1 MPSANFPPPC
11 RRDTGMSC
19 CDGIRLDDRTLALL
33 EHVLVLCV
41 ASRQRLFRSI
51 EEFRGPRPSPTKSL
65 RRGGWGAGGAGATA
79 AVRDI
84 EEGEPKAWRPV
95 FARLAELGLFGVAV
109 PEECGGAGGSIED
122 LSAMVEEAA
131 RALVPGPVATTALAT
146 LVVSD
151 PQLSEALAA
160 GERTAGVALRSD
172 VEFDATTS
180 RASGTVPFVLG
191 GVADGLLLVPAGDS
205 WLLVDATAE
214 GVAVE
219 PLQASDFSRPLAR
232 AVLTSAPAS
241 VLDAPADWVTDLTA
255 TVLSAEAAG
264 ITRWTLDTAVAY
276 AKVREQFGKPIGS
289 FQAIK
294 HLCAEM
300 LCRTEQVAVAAADA
314 ARAANDGDH
323 RQLSIAAAI
332 AAGVGIDAA
341 KANAKDCIQVLGGIG
356 ITWEHDAHLYLR
368 RAYGIGQFLGGPAR
382 WLRRTAEL
390 TSAGVRRDL
399 SIDLSD
405 VADLRPEIADA
416 VAGVASLPD
425 DKRQAK
431 LAEAG
436 LLAPHWPAPYGRG
449 AGPAEQLL
457 IDQEMSSTGVIRP
470 DLVIGWWAAPTIL
483 EHGTPEQ
490 VERFVPGTL
499 SGDIFWCQLFSEP
512 EAGSDLASLRTK
524 AVRVD
529 GGWELT
535 GQKVWTSSAHKAQWG
550 VCLARTDPEAPK
562 HKGITYFLVDMGSPG
577 IVIRPLREITG
588 DALFN
593 EVFLDS
599 VFVPDEMV
607 VGTVNDGWRLARTT
621 LANERVAMAA
631 GTALGNPMEE
641 LLAEAAEINLDVAQ
655 QDRLARLIITAQVGS
670 LLDQR
675 IAQLAVGGQDPGAQS
690 SVRKLIG
697 VGYRQAL
704 AEFRMDLSE
713 GSGIAFDK
721 RVKDFLNTRCLTI
734 AGGTE
739 QILLTLAGE
748 RLLGLPR

>member
-1 MPSANFPPPC
+1 MATTITDEQFAA
-11 RRDTGMSC
+11 RELVRDW
-19 CDGIRLDDRTLALL
+19 A
-33 EHVLVLCV
+33 
-41 ASRQRLFRSI
+41 
-51 EEFRGPRPSPTKSL
+51 
-65 RRGGWGAGGAGATA
+65 AGSGATE

-84 EEGEPKAWRPV
+84 EQGEPKAWRPV
-95 FARLAELGLFGVAV
+95 FDGLAGLGLFGVAV
-109 PEECGGAGGSIED
+109 PEDCGGAGGSIED

-131 RALVPGPVATTALAT
+131 KALVPGPVVTTALAT

-151 PQLSEALAA
+151 PQLRAALAS
-160 GERTAGVALRSD
+160 GERTAGVALDGD

-180 RASGTVPFVLG
+180 RASGTVPWVLG
-191 GVADGLLLVPAGDS
+191 GVAEGPLLVPAGGK
-205 WLLVDATAE
+205 WLVVDAAAE

-219 PLQASDFSRPLAR
+219 PLHATDFSRPLAR
-232 AVLTSAPAS
+232 VRLTTAPAS
-241 VLDAPADWVTDLTA
+241 VLETDADQVQDLAA
-255 TVLSAEAAG
+255 TLLSAEAAG
-264 ITRWTLDTAVAY
+264 ITRWALDTAVAY

-300 LCRTEQVAVAAADA
+300 LCRAEQVAVAAADA
-314 ARAANDGDH
+314 ARAAVDGDR

-332 AAGVGIDAA
+332 AAGIGIEAA
-341 KANAKDCIQVLGGIG
+341 RANAKDCIQVLGGIG

-390 TSAGVRRDL
+390 TQAGVRRDL
-399 SIDLSD
+399 SIDLSE
-405 VADLRPEIADA
+405 VADLRPQIADA
-416 VAGVASLPD
+416 VAGVAALPD
-425 DKRQAK
+425 GKRQAA
-431 LAEAG
+431 LADAR
-436 LLAPHWPAPYGRG
+436 LQAPHWPAPYGRG

-457 IDQEMSSTGVIRP
+457 IDQELASADVARP

-483 EHGTPEQ
+483 EHGTREQ

-499 SGDIFWCQLFSEP
+499 SGEIFWCQLFSEP

-550 VCLARTDPEAPK
+550 VCLARTDPDAPK
-562 HKGITYFLVDMGSPG
+562 HKGITYFLIDMSSPG
-577 IVIRPLREITG
+577 ILIRPLREITG

-593 EVFLDS
+593 EVFLDG

-641 LLAEAAEINLDVAQ
+641 LLASVAKLDLDVAQ
-655 QDRLARLIITAQVGS
+655 QDRLARLIITTQVGS

-697 VGYRQAL
+697 VRYRQAL
-704 AEFRMDLSE
+704 AEFRMDLAD
-713 GSGIAFDK
+713 GAGIVEDK
-721 RVKDFLNTRCLTI
+721 IVHDFLNTRCLTI

-739 QILLTLAGE
+739 QILLTLAAE

>member
-1 MPSANFPPPC
+1 VPITTTDEQFAARALVRDWASA
-11 RRDTGMSC
+11 S
-19 CDGIRLDDRTLALL
+19 
-33 EHVLVLCV
+33 
-41 ASRQRLFRSI
+41 
-51 EEFRGPRPSPTKSL
+51 
-65 RRGGWGAGGAGATA
+65 GATA

-84 EEGEPKAWRPV
+84 EQGELNAWRPV
-95 FARLAELGLFGVAV
+95 FGSLTDLGLFGVAV

-122 LSAMVEEAA
+122 LCAMVEETAK
-131 RALVPGPVATTALAT
+131 ALVPGPVATTVLAT
-146 LVVSD
+146 LVVAD
-151 PQLSEALAA
+151 PQLRAALAS
-160 GERTAGVALRSD
+160 GERTAGVALDGD
-172 VEFDATTS
+172 VEFDDATS
-180 RASGTVPFVLG
+180 RASGTAPRVLG
-191 GVADGLLLVPAGDS
+191 AVADGLLLVRAGGKWLQIDPAAGEAGGT
-205 WLLVDATAE
+205 VT
-214 GVAVE
+214 VE
-219 PLQASDFSRPLAR
+219 PLHATDFSRPLAR
-232 AVLTSAPAS
+232 VVLTSAPAT
-241 VLDAPADWVTDLTA
+241 VLDVSADRVENLAA

-264 ITRWTLDTAVAY
+264 IARWALDTAVAY

-300 LCRTEQVAVAAADA
+300 LCRAEQVAVAAADA
-314 ARAANDGDH
+314 ANAAGDGSDDSD

-332 AAGVGIDAA
+332 AAGIGIEAV
-341 KANAKDCIQVLGGIG
+341 KANVKDCIQVLGGIG

-382 WLRRTAEL
+382 WLRRTVEL
-390 TSAGVRRDL
+390 TQAGVRRRL
-399 SIDLSD
+399 SIDLSE
-405 VADLRPEIADA
+405 VADLRPQIAEA
-416 VAGVASLPD
+416 VAGVAALPD
-425 DKRQAK
+425 DKRQVA

-436 LLAPHWPAPYGRG
+436 LQAPHWPAPYGRG

-457 IDQEMSSTGVIRP
+457 IDQEMASAGVPRP

-490 VERFVPGTL
+490 VERFVPATL
-499 SGDIFWCQLFSEP
+499 RGEILWCQLFSEP
-512 EAGSDLASLRTK
+512 GAGSDLASLRTK
-524 AVRVD
+524 AVRAD

-535 GQKVWTSSAHKAQWG
+535 GQKVWTSRAHDAQFG

-562 HKGITYFLVDMGSPG
+562 HKGITYFLVDMSSPG
-577 IVIRPLREITG
+577 ILIRPLREITG
-588 DALFN
+588 KALFN
-593 EVFLDS
+593 EVFLDG

-641 LLAEAAEINLDVAQ
+641 LLAAASKLNLDVAQ

-675 IAQLAVGGQDPGAQS
+675 IAQLAVGGQDPGAES

-697 VGYRQAL
+697 VRYRQAL
-704 AEFRMDLSE
+704 AELRMDLAE
-713 GSGIAFDK
+713 GAGAVEDK
-721 RVKDFLNTRCLTI
+721 IVYDFLNTRCLTI

-739 QILLTLAGE
+739 QILLTLAAE

>member
-1 MPSANFPPPC
+1 VATTITDEQFAA
-11 RRDTGMSC
+11 RELVRDW
-19 CDGIRLDDRTLALL
+19 A
-33 EHVLVLCV
+33 
-41 ASRQRLFRSI
+41 
-51 EEFRGPRPSPTKSL
+51 
-65 RRGGWGAGGAGATA
+65 AGSGATA

-84 EEGEPKAWRPV
+84 EQGEPKAWRPV
-95 FARLAELGLFGVAV
+95 FDGLAGLGLFGVAV
-109 PEECGGAGGSIED
+109 PEDDGGAGGSIED

-131 RALVPGPVATTALAT
+131 KALVPGPVATTALAT

-151 PQLSEALAA
+151 PQLLAALAS
-160 GERTAGVALRSD
+160 GERTAGVALD
-172 VEFDATTS
+172 GQVEFDEATS
-180 RASGTVPFVLG
+180 RASGTLPWVLG
-191 GVADGLLLVPAGDS
+191 ADVDGLLLVPAGGK
-205 WLLVDATAE
+205 WLLVDAAAG

-219 PLQASDFSRPLAR
+219 PLQATDFSRPLAR
-232 AVLTSAPAS
+232 VELTSASAS
-241 VLDAPADWVTDLTA
+241 VLDAAADRVADLAA

-264 ITRWTLDTAVAY
+264 ITRWALDTAVAY

-300 LCRTEQVAVAAADA
+300 LCRAEQVAVAAADA
-314 ARAANDGDH
+314 ARAAEDSDH

-332 AAGVGIDAA
+332 AAGIGIDAA
-341 KANAKDCIQVLGGIG
+341 KANVKDCIQVLGGIG

-390 TSAGVRRDL
+390 TQAGARRNL
-399 SIDLSD
+399 SIDLSE
-405 VADLRPEIADA
+405 VADLRPQIADA
-416 VAGVASLPD
+416 VAGVAALPD
-425 DKRQAK
+425 DKRQAA

-457 IDQEMSSTGVIRP
+457 IDQEMSSAGVPRP
-470 DLVIGWWAAPTIL
+470 DLVVGWWAAPTIL

-490 VERFVPGTL
+490 VERFVPATL
-499 SGDIFWCQLFSEP
+499 RGEIFWCQLFSEP
-512 EAGSDLASLRTK
+512 GAGSDLASLRTK

-550 VCLARTDPEAPK
+550 VCLARTDPDAPK
-562 HKGITYFLVDMGSPG
+562 HKGITYFLIDMSSPG
-577 IVIRPLREITG
+577 ILIRPLREITG

-593 EVFLDS
+593 EVFLDG
-599 VFVPDEMV
+599 VLVPDEMV

-621 LANERVAMAA
+621 LANERIAMAQ
-631 GTALGNPMEE
+631 GTALGNPMEQ
-641 LLAEAAEINLDVAQ
+641 LLAAAAEINLDVAQ

-675 IAQLAVGGQDPGAQS
+675 IAQLAVGGQDPGAES

-697 VGYRQAL
+697 VRYRQAL
-704 AEFRMDLSE
+704 AEFRMDLTDGAGIVE
-713 GSGIAFDK
+713 GKI
-721 RVKDFLNTRCLTI
+721 VHDFLNTRCLTI

-739 QILLTLAGE
+739 QILLTLAAE

>member
-1 MPSANFPPPC
+1 VATTITDEQFAA
-11 RRDTGMSC
+11 RELVRDW
-19 CDGIRLDDRTLALL
+19 A
-33 EHVLVLCV
+33 
-41 ASRQRLFRSI
+41 
-51 EEFRGPRPSPTKSL
+51 
-65 RRGGWGAGGAGATA
+65 AGSGATA

-84 EEGEPKAWRPV
+84 EQGEPKAWQPV
-95 FARLAELGLFGVAV
+95 FGGLAELGLFGVAV

-122 LSAMVEEAA
+122 LCAMVEEAG

-151 PQLSEALAA
+151 PQLREALAA

-191 GVADGLLLVPAGDS
+191 GVADGLLLMPAGDR
-205 WLLVDATAE
+205 WLVVDSAAADAAGT
-214 GVAVE
+214 VAVE
-219 PLQASDFSRPLAR
+219 PLQATDFSRPLAR
-232 AVLTSAPAS
+232 AVLSSAPAS
-241 VLDAPADWVTDLTA
+241 VLDARADWVTDLTA

-332 AAGVGIDAA
+332 AAGIGIDAA

-399 SIDLSD
+399 GIDLSD

-416 VAGVASLPD
+416 VAGVASGPD

-436 LLAPHWPAPYGRG
+436 LLAPHWPAPHGRG

-457 IDQEMSSTGVIRP
+457 IDQEMSSAGVIRP

-499 SGDIFWCQLFSEP
+499 RGDIFWCQLFSEP
-512 EAGSDLASLRTK
+512 GAGSDLASLRTK

-550 VCLARTDPEAPK
+550 VCLARTDPDAPK
-562 HKGITYFLVDMGSPG
+562 HKGITYFLIDMSSSG
-577 IVIRPLREITG
+577 ILIRPLREITG

-593 EVFLDS
+593 EVFLDG

-621 LANERVAMAA
+621 LANERIAMAA

-641 LLAEAAEINLDVAQ
+641 LLAEATKANLDVAQ
-655 QDRLARLIITAQVGS
+655 QDQLARLIITAQVGS

-697 VGYRQAL
+697 VRYRQAL
-704 AEFRMDLSE
+704 AEFRMDLAD
-713 GSGIAFDK
+713 GLGIVADK
-721 RVKDFLNTRCLTI
+721 SVKDFLNTRCLTI

>member
-1 MPSANFPPPC
+1 MAGTSSKTGTSEQFAARELVRDWASA
-11 RRDTGMSC
+11 S
-19 CDGIRLDDRTLALL
+19 
-33 EHVLVLCV
+33 
-41 ASRQRLFRSI
+41 
-51 EEFRGPRPSPTKSL
+51 
-65 RRGGWGAGGAGATA
+65 GATA
-79 AVRDI
+79 AARAI
-84 EEGEPKAWRPV
+84 EQGESDAWRPV
-95 FARLAELGLFGVAV
+95 FGSLADLGLFGVAV
-109 PEECGGAGGSIED
+109 PEDCGGAGGSIED
-122 LSAMVEEAA
+122 LCAMVEETAKV
-131 RALVPGPVATTALAT
+131 LVPGPVATTALAT
-146 LVVSD
+146 LVVAD
-151 PQLSEALAA
+151 PQLRAALAS
-160 GERTAGVALRSD
+160 GERTAGVTLDGD
-172 VEFDATTS
+172 VEFDDATA
-180 RASGTVPFVLG
+180 RASGTAPRVLG
-191 GVADGLLLVPAGDS
+191 AVANGLLLVPAGGK
-205 WLLVDATAE
+205 WLLIDPAAGDAADT
-214 GVAVE
+214 VTVE
-219 PLQASDFSRPLAR
+219 PLHATDFSRPLAR
-232 AVLTSAPAS
+232 VVLASAPAT
-241 VLDAPADWVTDLTA
+241 VLDISADRMENLAA

-264 ITRWTLDTAVAY
+264 IARWALDTAVAY
-276 AKVREQFGKPIGS
+276 AKVRVQFGKPIGS

-300 LCRTEQVAVAAADA
+300 LCRAEQVAVAAADA
-314 ARAANDGDH
+314 AGAAGDDDD

-332 AAGVGIDAA
+332 AAGIGIEAV
-341 KANAKDCIQVLGGIG
+341 KANVKDCIQVLGGIG

-390 TSAGVRRDL
+390 TQSGVRRRL
-399 SIDLSD
+399 SIDLSE
-405 VADLRPEIADA
+405 VADLRPQIAEA
-416 VAGVASLPD
+416 VAGVAALPE
-425 DKRQAK
+425 DKRRAA

-436 LLAPHWPAPYGRG
+436 LQASHWPAPYGRG

-457 IDQEMSSTGVIRP
+457 IDQEMSSAGVLRP

-490 VERFVPGTL
+490 VERFVPATL
-499 SGDIFWCQLFSEP
+499 SGEIFWCQLFSEP

-535 GQKVWTSSAHKAQWG
+535 GQKVWTSSAHKAQFG

-562 HKGITYFLVDMGSPG
+562 HKGITYFLIDMSSPG
-577 IVIRPLREITG
+577 ILIRPLREITG
-588 DALFN
+588 HALFN
-593 EVFLDS
+593 EVFLDG

-621 LANERVAMAA
+621 LANERIAMAA

-641 LLAEAAEINLDVAQ
+641 LLAAAAKIDLDVAQ

-675 IAQLAVGGQDPGAQS
+675 IAQLAVGGQDPGSES

-697 VGYRQAL
+697 VRYRQAL
-704 AEFRMDLSE
+704 AELRMDLADGAGAVEE
-713 GSGIAFDK
+713 GKI
-721 RVKDFLNTRCLTI
+721 VHDFLNTRCLTI

-739 QILLTLAGE
+739 QILLTLAAE

>member
-1 MPSANFPPPC
+1 MATTITDEQFAA
-11 RRDTGMSC
+11 RELVRDW
-19 CDGIRLDDRTLALL
+19 A
-33 EHVLVLCV
+33 
-41 ASRQRLFRSI
+41 
-51 EEFRGPRPSPTKSL
+51 
-65 RRGGWGAGGAGATA
+65 AGSGATA

-84 EEGEPKAWRPV
+84 EQGEPKAWQPV

-151 PQLSEALAA
+151 PQLREALAA

-191 GVADGLLLVPAGDS
+191 GVADGLLLVPAGDR

-219 PLQASDFSRPLAR
+219 PLQATDFSRPLAR

-332 AAGVGIDAA
+332 AAGIGIDAA

-399 SIDLSD
+399 GIDLSD

-457 IDQEMSSTGVIRP
+457 IDQEMSSAGVIRP

-562 HKGITYFLVDMGSPG
+562 HKGITYFLIDMSSPG
-577 IVIRPLREITG
+577 ILIRPLREITG

-593 EVFLDS
+593 EVFLDG

-621 LANERVAMAA
+621 LANERIAMAA

-641 LLAEAAEINLDVAQ
+641 LLAEAAKANLDVAQ
-655 QDRLARLIITAQVGS
+655 QDQLARLIITAQVGS

-697 VGYRQAL
+697 VRYRQAL
-704 AEFRMDLSE
+704 AEFRMDLSD
-713 GSGIAFDK
+713 GIRHRLRTR

>member
-1 MPSANFPPPC
+1 VATTITDEQFAA
-11 RRDTGMSC
+11 RELVRDW
-19 CDGIRLDDRTLALL
+19 A
-33 EHVLVLCV
+33 
-41 ASRQRLFRSI
+41 
-51 EEFRGPRPSPTKSL
+51 
-65 RRGGWGAGGAGATA
+65 AGSGATT

-84 EEGEPKAWRPV
+84 EQGEPNAWRPV
-95 FARLAELGLFGVAV
+95 YDGLAGLGLFGVAV
-109 PEECGGAGGSIED
+109 AEDAGGAGGSIGD

-131 RALVPGPVATTALAT
+131 KALVPGPVATTALAT
-146 LVVSD
+146 LVVTD
-151 PQLSEALAA
+151 PELLAALAA
-160 GERTAGVALRSD
+160 GERTAGVALGGD
-172 VEFDATTS
+172 VDFDDATS
-180 RASGTVPFVLG
+180 RASGTLPWVLG
-191 GVADGLLLVPAGDS
+191 AVADGLLVVPAGEK
-205 WLLVDATAE
+205 WLLVDATAD
-214 GVAVE
+214 GVTVE
-219 PLQASDFSRPLAR
+219 PLPATDFSRPLAR
-232 AVLTSAPAS
+232 VALTSAPAT
-241 VLDAPADWVTDLTA
+241 VLDVAADRVTDVAA

-264 ITRWTLDTAVAY
+264 ITRWALDTAVAY

-300 LCRTEQVAVAAADA
+300 LCRAEQVAVAAADA
-314 ARAANDGDH
+314 ARAAGDGDD

-332 AAGVGIDAA
+332 AAGIGIDAA

-382 WLRRTAEL
+382 WLRRTTEL
-390 TSAGVRRDL
+390 TLAGVRRNLD
-399 SIDLSD
+399 IDLSD

-416 VAGVASLPD
+416 VGRVAALAD
-425 DKRQAK
+425 DKRQAA
-431 LAEAG
+431 LAEAQ
-436 LLAPHWPAPYGRG
+436 LLAPHWPTPYGRG

-457 IDQEMSSTGVIRP
+457 IDQEMASAGVQRP

-490 VERFVPGTL
+490 IERFVPATL
-499 SGDIFWCQLFSEP
+499 SGEIFWCQLFSEP
-512 EAGSDLASLRTK
+512 GAGSDLASLRTK

-535 GQKVWTSSAHKAQWG
+535 GQKVWTSSAHKAKFG
-550 VCLARTDPEAPK
+550 VCLARTDPDAPK
-562 HKGITYFLVDMGSPG
+562 HKGITYFLLDMSTPG

-593 EVFLDS
+593 EVFLDG

-621 LANERVAMAA
+621 LANERVAMAQ

-641 LLAEAAEINLDVAQ
+641 LLAAAAKINLDVAQ
-655 QDRLARLIITAQVGS
+655 QDRLARLLITTQVGS

-675 IAQLAVGGQDPGAQS
+675 IAQLAVGGQDPGAAS

-697 VGYRQAL
+697 VRYRQAL
-704 AEFRMDLSE
+704 AEFRMDLSDGAGVVEE
-713 GSGIAFDK
+713 GRI
-721 RVKDFLNTRCLTI
+721 VHDFLNTRCLTI